1 MERAGAA
8 PQRSRCAAAAR
19 ALILGALLVALGAL
33 LWLNRP
39 RPPAEPAI
47 AAGPLAGIQLEV
59 AFPAL
64 TFQRPV
70 QVAAAPGEPRQLYVV
85 EQQGVIRR
93 FEHREDTGE
102 SEVFLDIS
110 ARVSR
115 RGNEEGLLGLAFA
128 PDYATSGRFYLYY
141 SAEEVEG
148 LFKGRSILAR
158 FRRGAEGLGDPA
170 SEEVL
175 LEVDQPYRNH
185 NGGGLLFGPDGFLYL
200 GLGDGGWRG
209 DPQENGQDRATL
221 LGALL
226 RLDVSGERGYAI
238 PEDNPF
244 RAQEGARAELYAY
257 GLRNPWR
264 FGFDR
269 ASGELWV
276 GDVGQDSW
284 EEVHLVRKG
293 DNCGWRRFE
302 GFALYDGETQAQDPV
317 EPVFAY
323 GRGEG
328 ISITGGTVYR
338 GQRCPSLVGRYLCA
352 DFGTG
357 ALWALGR
364 EEGRPRL
371 ESDAQVTAAGW
382 RADKLMASGPPIAS
396 FGEDTAGELYLC
408 AFDGKIYR
416 LAAKGAPK

>member
-1 MERAGAA
+1 M
-8 PQRSRCAAAAR
+8 
-19 ALILGALLVALGAL
+19 VLGAL
-33 LWLNRP
+33 LWWSRP
-39 RPPAEPAI
+39 RPPAQPPVR
-47 AAGPLAGIQLEV
+47 AGPLAGIQLEV
-59 AFPAL
+59 AFPQL

-70 QVAAAPGEPRQLYVV
+70 QLTVAPGEPGWLYVV
-85 EQQGVIRR
+85 EQAGVIRR
-93 FEHREDTGE
+93 FEQRSAQQ
-102 SEVFLDIS
+102 SEVFLDVS

-141 SAEEVEG
+141 SAEDVEG
-148 LFKGRSILAR
+148 LLEGRSVLAR
-158 FRRGAEGLGDPA
+158 YRRGSAGRGDPA

-185 NGGGLLFGPDGFLYL
+185 NGGGLLFGPDGMLYL

-209 DPQENGQDRATL
+209 DPQENGQDRSTL

-226 RLDVSGERGYAI
+226 RLDVSGASGYAI
-238 PEDNPF
+238 PADNPF
-244 RAQEGARAELYAY
+244 RDQAGARGELYAY

-269 ASGELWV
+269 VSGELWV

-284 EEVHLVRKG
+284 EEVHVVAKG

-302 GFALYDGETQAQDPV
+302 AFALYDEETEAAEAVQ
-317 EPVFAY
+317 PVFAY

-357 ALWALGR
+357 ALWALAR
-364 EEGRPRL
+364 EEGRARA
-371 ESDAQVTAAGW
+371 ESEAQITAAGY
-382 RADKLMASGPPIAS
+382 RADKLLARGPSIAS
-396 FGEDTAGELYLC
+396 FGEDAAGELYLC

-416 LAAKGAPK
+416 LAPASK